1 MPLINKTGKSKGF
14 AFIVTPEKVHQDLLK
29 LDGTDLLGRELFHR
43 RGDFNQE
50 KGSKAKQET
59 YFFCE

>member
-1 MPLINKTGKSKGF
+1 MPLTNKTGKSKGF
-14 AFIVTPEKVHQDLLK
+14 AIIVTPEKVHHDLLR
-29 LDGTDLLGRELFHR
+29 LDEIDLLGRKIFIK

-59 YFFCE
+59 